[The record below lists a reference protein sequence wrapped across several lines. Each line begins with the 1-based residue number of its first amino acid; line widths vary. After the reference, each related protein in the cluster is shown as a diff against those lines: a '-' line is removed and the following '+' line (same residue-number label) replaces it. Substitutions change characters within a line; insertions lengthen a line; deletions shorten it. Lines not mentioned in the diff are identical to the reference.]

1 MSNKQDKSNH
11 YQEAIELIKAL
22 ANINS
27 HSYNLDGIAQV
38 SIKIQAEYQKRF
50 KNIKIEE
57 IELPDQISV
66 DNKGQELK
74 IPLGKALSIKRIN
87 ANAGAKPI
95 LLMGHMDTVFPVDS
109 KFQTCT
115 EIQSLSEKLPD
126 ARLAKSGE
134 AELTEPELFR
144 GNYIRKSEQ
153 VGTDAP
159 GNEQERNAAG
169 GTLRTGSI
177 LNGPGVADLKGGLV
191 VMMQA
196 LELFE
201 ASTAAGKIAWQ
212 VFLNPDEEIG
222 SPGSQTLF
230 PELAKNNELGLIY
243 EPGLEDG
250 SIAYRRK
257 GAGNFKLIAHGK
269 AAHVGRAFN
278 EGASAILAISDFIQA
293 ANKLNS
299 DSIIINFGKI
309 EGGGALNVVPDLASL
324 GINIRIDNNDDMAL
338 VETKLNEII
347 DKINQ
352 TQDIKLELHG
362 KFNRKPKIPNEKLE
376 ELYNLIASCAK
387 ELDIPISKCDTG
399 GCCDGNNLF
408 EHGLVNIDT
417 LGVRGGKIHSAEEF
431 VCLDSIEERVNL
443 SLAILKKLSS

>member
-38 SIKIQAEYQKRF
+38 SNRIQAEYQKRF
-50 KNIKIEE
+50 KNIQIEE

-66 DNKGQELK
+66 DDKGQELK

-109 KFQTCT
+109 SFQSCT
-115 EIQSLSEKLPD
+115 MLDDKTM
-126 ARLAKSGE
+126 G
-134 AELTEPELFR
+134 
-144 GNYIRKSEQ
+144 
-153 VGTDAP
+153 
-159 GNEQERNAAG
+159 
-169 GTLRTGSI
+169 
-177 LNGPGVADLKGGLV
+177 GPGVADLKGGLV
-191 VMMQA
+191 VMLKA
-196 LELFE
+196 LEAFE
-201 ASTAAGKIAWQ
+201 ASEAAGKIAWQ

-222 SPGSQTLF
+222 SPGSQTRF
-230 PELAKNNELGLIY
+230 AQLASTNDLGLIY

-257 GAGNFKLIAHGK
+257 GAGNFKLIARGK
-269 AAHVGRAFN
+269 AAHVGRAFKD
-278 EGASAILAISDFIQA
+278 GASAILAVSDFIQA

-299 DSIIINFGKI
+299 ESVIINFGKV
-309 EGGGALNVVPDLASL
+309 EGGGPLNVVPELASL
-324 GINIRIDNNDDMAL
+324 GINIRIENNEDMVS
-338 VETKLNEII
+338 VENQLNEII
-347 DKINQ
+347 EEINQ
-352 TQDIKLELHG
+352 EKDIELKLHG
-362 KFNRKPKIPNEKLE
+362 KFNRKPKIPNAKLE
-376 ELYNLIASCAK
+376 ELYNLIASCAE
-387 ELDIPISKCDTG
+387 ELKLPISKKDTG
-399 GCCDGNNLF
+399 GCCDGNNLY

-431 VCLDSIEERVNL
+431 VCLDSIEERVDL
-443 SLAILKKLSS
+443 SLAILTRLANTQ

>member
-1 MSNKQDKSNH
+1 LSNKQDKSNH

-38 SIKIQAEYQKRF
+38 SLKIQAEYQKRF
-50 KNIKIEE
+50 KNIQIEE

-66 DNKGQELK
+66 DDNGQELK
-74 IPLGKALSIKRIN
+74 IPLGKALRIKRIN

-95 LLMGHMDTVFPVDS
+95 LLMGHMDTVFPIDS
-109 KFQTCT
+109 KFQTCK
-115 EIQSLSEKLPD
+115 EIND
-126 ARLAKSGE
+126 
-134 AELTEPELFR
+134 
-144 GNYIRKSEQ
+144 N
-153 VGTDAP
+153 
-159 GNEQERNAAG
+159 
-169 GTLRTGSI
+169 I

-196 LELFE
+196 LEEFE
-201 ASTAAGKIAWQ
+201 ASAHAGKIAWQ

-230 PELAKNNELGLIY
+230 KDLASNNDLALIY

-257 GAGNFKLIAHGK
+257 GAGNFKLIARGK

-278 EGASAILAISDFIQA
+278 EGASAILAVSDFIQA

-299 DSIIINFGKI
+299 ESIIINFGKI
-309 EGGGALNVVPDLASL
+309 EGGGPLNVVPDLASL
-324 GINIRIDNNDDMAL
+324 GINIRIENNEDMVT
-338 VETKLNEII
+338 VENQLNKII
-347 DKINQ
+347 DKIKQ
-352 TQDIKLELHG
+352 TENIKLELHG
-362 KFNRKPKIPNEKLE
+362 KFNRKPKIPDSRLE
-376 ELYNLIASCAK
+376 ELYDLIASCAK
-387 ELDIPISKCDTG
+387 ELNIPISKKDTG
-399 GCCDGNNLF
+399 GCCDGNNLY

-431 VCLDSIEERVNL
+431 VCLDSIEERVDL
-443 SLAILKKLSS
+443 SLAILTRLANTQ